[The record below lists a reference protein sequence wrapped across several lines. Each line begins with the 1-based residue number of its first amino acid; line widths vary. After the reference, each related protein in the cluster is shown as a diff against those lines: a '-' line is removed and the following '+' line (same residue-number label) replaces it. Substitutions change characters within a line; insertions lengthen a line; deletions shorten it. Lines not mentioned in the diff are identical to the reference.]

1 MCKSKCQGT
10 CMLSLK
16 DKVIDSKES
25 LINVINVLDTLST
38 CSTSVDEHR
47 NDSGKNNSMNEIANL
62 KTEAKNLLYG
72 MSHKIERSSDG
83 VDISNSPFD
92 IEYLF
97 EEQSFKERLIQLKKK
112 IFLLQISLS
121 NHSTIN

>member
-1 MCKSKCQGT
+1 MCKSICQGT

-38 CSTSVDEHR
+38 CSTSVDEHS
-47 NDSGKNNSMNEIANL
+47 NDSGKNNSMNEITNL
-62 KTEAKNLLYG
+62 KTEAKRLLYEVNN
-72 MSHKIERSSDG
+72 KIERSPDG
-83 VDISNSPFD
+83 KEILNSPYG

-97 EEQSFKERLIQLKKK
+97 EERSFKERLLQLKQK
-112 IFLLQISLS
+112 IALLQISLS
-121 NHSTIN
+121 NHPTIT